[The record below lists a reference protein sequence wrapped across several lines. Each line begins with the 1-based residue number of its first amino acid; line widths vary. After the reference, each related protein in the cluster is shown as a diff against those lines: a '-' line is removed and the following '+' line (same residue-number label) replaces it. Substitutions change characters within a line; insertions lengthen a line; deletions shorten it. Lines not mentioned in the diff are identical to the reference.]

1 MFENNSAK
9 IFDAKTFKVVEELHF
24 PSSYGQPKL
33 HTNTKSLRP
42 TSQYGS
48 GKRKI
53 AHDKGEAGAS
63 GPSRPEQ
70 AGAAAYGQ
78 GKSQPRDWLAENMRA
93 TGKGSRSVLPALSA
107 TNGLGGQQQKAREA
121 ANSASN
127 PDAASTPGDVSG
139 ERSTKRE
146 AGGKGTAKGP
156 DGRA

>member
-24 PSSYGQPKL
+24 PSSYGQPK
-33 HTNTKSLRP
+33 SLRP

-53 AHDKGEAGAS
+53 AHEKGEVGAS

-93 TGKGSRSVLPALSA
+93 TGKGSRSVLPSLSA
-107 TNGLGGQQQKAREA
+107 SNGLGSQQQKAKEV

-139 ERSTKRE
+139 ERSAKRE
-146 AGGKGTAKGP
+146 AGGKGAAKGP